1 MNESLNS
8 VLVPLLALRASCC
21 LWRPV
26 MVLWSSAGLS
36 LPQSLCSHH
45 LYVLLVLAT
54 HLVGFLNAA
63 VHTGS
68 TFQLPFCLWNVLN
81 YFFCDTPPLWKLLFW
96 HICQW
101 GCYSCFCLFSWT
113 ALPLGSSHFL
123 PLQPCCLLEDPFSWG
138 EAQSLLYLVF
148 PLNVGHNLLW
158 HHPVHVSARQLQLLS
173 GPRKVVSVL
182 YIAVIPVL
190 NPHLQS
196 EKQGS
201 QTSLGK
207 FFKTTS
213 IYFCT

>member
-1 MNESLNS
+1 MNVSLNS
-8 VLVPLLALRASCC
+8 VLVLLLASRASC
-21 LWRPV
+21 WPWWPV

-45 LYVLLVLAT
+45 LNVLLVLAT

-68 TFQLPFCLWNVLN
+68 TFQLPFFLWNVLN
-81 YFFCDTPPLWKLLFW
+81 YFFWHSTPPATLLFW
-96 HICQW
+96 HIRQW
-101 GCYSCFCLFSWT
+101 GCYFCFCLFSWT
-113 ALPLGSSHFL
+113 ALPPGSSHFL

-158 HHPVHVSARQLQLLS
+158 HRPVHVSAPQLQLLS
-173 GPRKVVSVL
+173 GPRKVLSVL

-201 QTSLGK
+201 QTSIGK

-213 IYFCT
+213 ICFCT